1 MPADVRKEHSHS
13 VRTSLK
19 EWGTSRAVR
28 IPKPICEQAGISA
41 GSELT
46 MQSGQDDRGAFIML
60 RPISRDAHRAVD
72 VPYISMDEVFAG
84 YKGSYVPCEAD
95 WGHDVGAEVVE

>member
-28 IPKPICEQAGISA
+28 IPKPICEQALEASLRCRAGKMIAGPSSCFALSRETPIGRLMCRTSRWMKYSLVTRGITSLVRQA
-41 GSELT
+41 GG
-46 MQSGQDDRGAFIML
+46 MM
-60 RPISRDAHRAVD
+60 
-72 VPYISMDEVFAG
+72 
-84 YKGSYVPCEAD
+84 
-95 WGHDVGAEVVE
+95 

>member
-41 GSELT
+41 GSELRIC
-46 MQSGQDDRGAFIML
+46 Q
-60 RPISRDAHRAVD
+60 
-72 VPYISMDEVFAG
+72 
-84 YKGSYVPCEAD
+84 
-95 WGHDVGAEVVE
+95 